1 MKKSCTPSDAGT
13 QHSGSANTKWLPCH
27 TSSGKLLF
35 LQPVWVLF
43 VFTFIVI
50 FFNTY
55 FSSWMALSSEAP
67 QPFSDPSLPCCRIP
81 GAPAHIYQWKRKPFA
96 SLCPSGLALRIM
108 GQWQAQARSRQTL
121 FQCEHVGLDEL
132 ICELGSSS
140 KSHKTNKTPNNRGC
154 CSRSPTFLLKPWL
167 L

>member
-1 MKKSCTPSDAGT
+1 MQEHNIQVPPTPSGFLAT
-13 QHSGSANTKWLPCH
+13 QARANFSSYSLSGFY
-27 TSSGKLLF
+27 LF
-35 LQPVWVLF
+35 LLLLW
-43 VFTFIVI
+43 

-108 GQWQAQARSRQTL
+108 GQWQARARSRQTL

-132 ICELGSSS
+132 ICELGSPS